1 MGTDSGK
8 TPGWHPAHSGRLS
21 LRSTRTALSSSGDR
35 AGDGEGVELPAFTYY
50 DLGMGSRMIKGQP
63 VSDEQIQV
71 WADEAEAGYPVELL
85 RKRGRQPLGDGP
97 STVVPVRL
105 DADLLEA
112 LGARAEAEHVTRSEA
127 IRAAIRAWL
136 GAA

>member
-1 MGTDSGK
+1 MTS
-8 TPGWHPAHSGRLS
+8 
-21 LRSTRTALSSSGDR
+21 RT
-35 AGDGEGVELPAFTYY
+35 
-50 DLGMGSRMIKGQP
+50 IKGQP
-63 VSDEQIQV
+63 VSDDQIQA
-71 WADEAEAGYPVELL
+71 WADEAEAGYPVEQL

-97 STVVPVRL
+97 SIVVPVRL

-112 LGARAEAEHVTRSEA
+112 LGARADAEHVSRSEA